1 MYNSAVI
8 GVHFKSI
15 QQSVNSKVV
24 SLAVFFNDY
33 PRIWAVFAVTLV
45 AVTWKLWFPML
56 DATGF
61 PSVPLADEVLLGQ
74 RPMHGYALMFAS
86 AVLLVGLGIAMTSG
100 RRFAWW
106 IVAIGLGL
114 SFLLDQHR
122 LQPWAYQLAILAILF
137 ATTTG
142 QTMRR
147 WLIPFAASVYIY
159 SAAGKFDYQFAHT
172 VGQDFLRSIFA
183 ALGGLPESWNESTR
197 AAMTMFF
204 PTVELAAGIACLFR
218 PTRVLAG
225 IVLVGMHASLIAILG
240 PWSLDHS
247 PGVLVWN
254 VALAFQAYWWM
265 VRGWSDGKVQVV
277 PSQNSNWSSLAIAVV
292 IFAMAAPLVERRGLW
307 DHWLSWSLYSPHTS
321 RVEVQ
326 LHVSAADR
334 MTPGQ
339 RSFLEPDDDG
349 DGWQTLSIERW
360 SLGGRGVPIYP
371 QSRYQLALLRQLI
384 RRQGLTDDV
393 RIAIK
398 SVADRRTG
406 RRDVIYKTGSR
417 QIE

>member
-1 MYNSAVI
+1 M
-8 GVHFKSI
+8 
-15 QQSVNSKVV
+15 
-24 SLAVFFNDY
+24 
-33 PRIWAVFAVTLV
+33 FAVALI
-45 AVTWKLWFPML
+45 AATWKLWFPMF
-56 DATGF
+56 DATDF
-61 PSVPLADEVLLGQ
+61 PAVPLVGQ
-74 RPMHGYALMFAS
+74 LPMREHALTAAS
-86 AVLLVGLGIAMTSG
+86 VIVLVGLGVAITAG

-106 IVAIGLGL
+106 FVAIGLGL

-172 VGQDFLRSIFA
+172 VGQDFLL
-183 ALGGLPESWNESTR
+183 ALLGPVGGVPESWDDSNR
-197 AAMTMFF
+197 AAMAMFF
-204 PTVELAAGIACLFR
+204 PAVELAAGIACLFR
-218 PTRVLAG
+218 ASRVVAG
-225 IVLVGMHASLIAILG
+225 IVLIGMHVTLVVILG

-247 PGVLVWN
+247 SGVLVWN
-254 VALAFQAYWWM
+254 VSLAFQAYWWM
-265 VRGWSDGKVQVV
+265 VRGWSDRKWEVS
-277 PSQNSNWSSLAIAVV
+277 PSRNSIGSSLAIVV
-292 IFAMAAPLVERRGLW
+292 VVFAMAAPMGERRGRW

-326 LHVSAADR
+326 LHVSARDR
-334 MTPGQ
+334 LTSLQ
-339 RSFLEPDDDG
+339 QSFMESDDDG
-349 DGWQTLSIERW
+349 DGWQTLSIDRW
-360 SLGGRGVPIYP
+360 SLIGRGVPIYP
-371 QSRYQLALLRQLI
+371 QSRYQLALVRQLI
-384 RRQGLTDDV
+384 QQHGLTDDV

-406 RRDVIYKTGSR
+406 RRDVVYKTGRR